1 MALLSLPSHS
11 YTQFPYPALTP
22 SPLSL
27 LLLVSN
33 CCGFHGVF
41 FFLEAVITETRFA
54 SWFTVPVLFSFCLH
68 GSFMAR
74 YTNAVARSLLTY

>member
-11 YTQFPYPALTP
+11 DTQFPYPALTP

-33 CCGFHGVF
+33 CCGFHGVR

-54 SWFTVPVLFSFCLH
+54 SWFTVPVLFSCLH
-68 GSFMAR
+68 RSFMAR
-74 YTNAVARSLLTY
+74 STNAVARWLLTY